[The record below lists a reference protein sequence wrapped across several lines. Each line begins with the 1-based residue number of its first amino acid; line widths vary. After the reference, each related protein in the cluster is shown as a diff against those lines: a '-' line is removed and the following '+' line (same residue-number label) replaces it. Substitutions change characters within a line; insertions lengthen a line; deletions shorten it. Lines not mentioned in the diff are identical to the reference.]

1 MLFETFNVPKM
12 YVAQQPLL
20 GLLSIGRT
28 QGLILDSGLEAT
40 YAVPIFDGKNTRI
53 LFQSIIYIK
62 KSFPLVCN

>member
-28 QGLILDSGLEAT
+28 QGLVLDSGLEAT
-40 YAVPIFDGKNTRI
+40 YAVPIFEGKNGHFLI
-53 LFQSIIYIK
+53 F
-62 KSFPLVCN
+62 

>member
-40 YAVPIFDGKNTRI
+40 YAVPIFDGKNCSVFLCMAIGYTDENI
-53 LFQSIIYIK
+53 SL
-62 KSFPLVCN
+62 

>member
-28 QGLILDSGLEAT
+28 QGLVLDSGLETT
-40 YAVPIFDGKNTRI
+40 YAVPIFEGKIIR
-53 LFQSIIYIK
+53 LF
-62 KSFPLVCN
+62 